1 MAFIF
6 LFCSIH
12 KPGIELCLSMITRLH
27 AHCNEKEDVTPD
39 EDDDDDDDDDDASL
53 EKQ

>member
-1 MAFIF
+1 MAFVF

-12 KPGIELCLSMITRLH
+12 KPGIVLCPSKITRLH
-27 AHCNEKEDVTPD
+27 AHSNENEGVTPN
-39 EDDDDDDDDDDASL
+39 DDDDDDDDDASL